1 MIDAKELIQKA
12 NLTERQ
18 VRFIILYYFDGFF
31 EREIAEKEG
40 CSRPTVS
47 VDLTKAK
54 QKLVDAGF
62 PEPHRIPRPV
72 IHFFANDKLNTL
84 HKRPAGFHSWLEKD
98 RH

>member
-18 VRFIILYYFDGFF
+18 VRFIILYYFECYF

-54 QKLVDAGF
+54 QKLREAGF
-62 PEPHRIPRPV
+62 PEPRRMPRPE
-72 IHFFANDKLNTL
+72 IHFFANDKLNSL
-84 HKRPAGFHSWLEKD
+84 FKRPAGFHSWIEKD